1 MSGKADEH
9 WSSNHEYLSD
19 VINSETWFD
28 VMKHWDDWR
37 RQGYRMFFRG
47 EAACLEKSCGNEKC
61 ACKDPGISCSCK
73 PYPLLPPLLRTAIYD
88 RLNKNWGTKDNVKK
102 LERQLLDHYI
112 RHTAH
117 LIESE
122 GQFGGRTLDD
132 LEILCLAQHY
142 GLPTR
147 LLDWTLNPFIALY
160 FALAGSWR
168 GGNVSIGEPSRL
180 WVMILKK
187 DYERKDRTIHLE
199 RKHQES
205 HIKKVV
211 QLDVIGDKIDEH
223 IERWSEKAPFI
234 VVPLV
239 FTQRIAAQSGRFVYC
254 SNLKRNTD
262 RLDKV
267 ITKHTFNPKH
277 SGSSDGDEL
286 KGLSEAKYYFTGE
299 EGYKQDY
306 KKHVEDISEYPW
318 AHLVCYP
325 IVQGEDKEALLKQ
338 LEFRG
343 YHSGRLFPD
352 LGGWATYLRQGFR

>member
-1 MSGKADEH
+1 
-9 WSSNHEYLSD
+9 
-19 VINSETWFD
+19 
-28 VMKHWDDWR
+28 
-37 RQGYRMFFRG
+37 MFFRG
-47 EAACLEKSCGNEKC
+47 EAACL
-61 ACKDPGISCSCK
+61 DDTHPGEFCSYE
-73 PYPLLPPLLRTAIYD
+73 PYPLLPSLLRTNIYS
-88 RLNKNWGTKDNVKK
+88 RLNENWGTGHDIRK

-168 GGNVSIGEPSRL
+168 GGNFIQGEPSRL

-187 DYERKDRTIHLE
+187 EDKRKDRTIHLE
-199 RKHQES
+199 RKHQTQQATK
-205 HIKKVV
+205 IL
-211 QLDVIGDKIDEH
+211 QLDILTDTDSDLT
-223 IERWSEKAPFI
+223 RQWAEKAPFI

-239 FTQRIAAQSGRFVYC
+239 FTQRIAAQSGRFIYC
-254 SNLKRNTD
+254 SNLTTPDKRV
-262 RLDKV
+262 DKIV
-267 ITKHTFNPKH
+267 TKHVFNPKH
-277 SGSSDGDEL
+277 SGSADDGGEL
-286 KGLSEAKYYFTGE
+286 VGLVGSKYYFNSETVYQQKTKKDE
-299 EGYKQDY
+299 QDSQDY
-306 KKHVEDISEYPW
+306 PW
-318 AHLVCYP
+318 EHLICYP
-325 IVQGEDKEALLKQ
+325 IVQGEDKETLLKQ

-352 LGGWATYLRQGFR
+352 LSGWATYLRQGFR